1 MEIRSERWDS
11 RHLIT
16 LIGRFDA
23 HETPAF
29 REHLADLLG
38 RGSGLSVD
46 IDLSA
51 VHFIDSSAL
60 AELLL
65 TSRAAT
71 DVGATLVLLNPSDP
85 VRVIFEL
92 TALDQAFS
100 IRYAPTV
107 PDTPGSVG

>member
-1 MEIRSERWDS
+1 MDIRSERWDA

-16 LIGRFDA
+16 LTGRFDA
-23 HETPAF
+23 HETPRF
-29 REHLADLLG
+29 REHLADLLVQG
-38 RGSGLSVD
+38 GGPAVE

-60 AELLL
+60 AELLR
-65 TSRAAT
+65 TDRAAT
-71 DVGATLVLLNPSDP
+71 DAGATLVLLNPSDP

-107 PDTPGSVG
+107 PDTPGSAG

>member
-1 MEIRSERWDS
+1 MEIRSERWDA

-16 LIGRFDA
+16 LTGRFDA
-23 HETPAF
+23 HETPRF
-29 REHLADLLG
+29 RELLADLLANG
-38 RGSGLSVD
+38 NGIEVD

-60 AELLL
+60 AELLRAA
-65 TSRAAT
+65 RAAT

-107 PDTPGSVG
+107 PDTPGFAG